1 MNRLAS
7 MSYQR
12 MDAIINRER
21 MASEFFVE
29 RIYRTSWNLTH
40 HYINSIIEV
49 IKKKRKMINREKI
62 V

>member
-1 MNRLAS
+1 MNRLAN

-49 IKKKRKMINREKI
+49 IRRKGR
-62 V
+62 